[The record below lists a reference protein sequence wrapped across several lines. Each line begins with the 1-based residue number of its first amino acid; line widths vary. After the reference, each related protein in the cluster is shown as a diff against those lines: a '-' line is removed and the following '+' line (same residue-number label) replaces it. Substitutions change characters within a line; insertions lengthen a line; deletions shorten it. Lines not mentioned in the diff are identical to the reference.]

1 VAAGCG
7 HHDTKSL
14 PEGDIRYVKTS
25 PVVQSTGS
33 VPVYSAGLIM
43 PEDEVKLSF
52 KTAGIIEE
60 IKVNEGEK
68 VKKDQFLA
76 SLNLSEIRS
85 QVQIAENA
93 WLKATR
99 DHERAQKLLP
109 TVP

>member
-68 VKKDQFLA
+68 VKRISFLP
-76 SLNLSEIRS
+76 LL
-85 QVQIAENA
+85 
-93 WLKATR
+93 TF
-99 DHERAQKLLP
+99 QKSDRRFR
-109 TVP
+109 